1 MEATR
6 RGGKKNRKWG
16 REKRRPSHARY
27 TLEKRWLFNKARK
40 IAKYI
45 KKQSPSWNPGNIPV
59 EVRRILRDDFEVVI
73 K

>member
-1 MEATR
+1 MEAKAR

-27 TLEKRWLFNKARK
+27 LSEKRWLFNKARK

-45 KKQSPSWNPGNIPV
+45 KRNPSWNPGNIAI
-59 EVRRILRDDFEVVI
+59 EVRRILRDDFEIVL